1 VDSMQRGFRSR
12 GSRLSRLISSIADSF
27 NRFLARVKSQDGDF
41 QSQRICPFCGLITP
55 RHKSSCVEC
64 GHAFAKVPAG

>member
-1 VDSMQRGFRSR
+1 MDSMQRGFRPR
-12 GSRLSRLISSIADSF
+12 GPRLSLLLTSIADSF
-27 NRFLARVKSQDGDF
+27 KRFLARVKPQNGDF
-41 QSQRICPFCGLITP
+41 RSQRICPFCGLITP